1 MALEQLL
8 LDVANALRYPVIGL
22 ALLAL
27 IAVVAQAGAF
37 VVELAGRRGRSFDR
51 LERAATQSRAALEA
65 GDRETAIRALTHVA
79 SDAAMLAALS
89 ALVGAWGRPG
99 ADDRAAKLL
108 ADFDLASQRRLERSR
123 LLVRAGP
130 ALGLMGT
137 LIPLSPALAALGD
150 GDVEVLAEGLR
161 VAFGVTVV
169 GILVGM
175 VAFGLSLVRDRLYA
189 QDHSDLEYVAAV
201 LFDQPPPVDDRAPD
215 ALAVEALA

>member
-22 ALLAL
+22 AL
-27 IAVVAQAGAF
+27 AVLVVVVFQVGAF
-37 VVELAGRRGRSFDR
+37 AIELAGRRGRSFAR
-51 LERAATQSRAALEA
+51 LERAAIQARAALEA
-65 GDRETAIRALTHVA
+65 GDGAAAVRALTHVA
-79 SDAAMLAALS
+79 SDSAMHATLS
-89 ALVGAWGRPG
+89 ELVAAWGRPG

-130 ALGLMGT
+130 GLGLMGT

-150 GDVEVLAEGLR
+150 GDVEQLAEGLR

-175 VAFGLSLVRDRLYA
+175 LAFGLSLVRDRLYA

-201 LFDQPPPVDDRAPD
+201 LFDQPAPAD
-215 ALAVEALA
+215 AAPADLGVEALA

>member
-27 IAVVAQAGAF
+27 VAVVFQVGAF
-37 VVELAGRRGRSFDR
+37 AIELLGRRGRSFAR
-51 LERAATQSRAALEA
+51 LERAAAQARAALDA
-65 GDRETAIRALTHVA
+65 GDPQSANRALTHVA
-79 SDAAMLAALS
+79 SDAAMLEALS
-89 ALVGAWGRPG
+89 ALVAAWGRPG
-99 ADDRAAKLL
+99 AGDRAAKLL
-108 ADFDLASQRRLERSR
+108 ADFDLGAQRRLERSR

-130 ALGLMGT
+130 GLGLMGT

-175 VAFGLSLVRDRLYA
+175 LAFGLSLVRDRLYA

-201 LFDQPPPVDDRAPD
+201 LFDQPSPGDAAPAD
-215 ALAVEALA
+215 LGVEALA